1 MRKNV
6 HVHTR
11 CIITCQSEKLQVI
24 SCWLMVI
31 FRYHL
36 FFVGWFG
43 LFLHRVFFFSS
54 FYLYKDTMFLI
65 KSHIPHVQIS
75 TGLPKFCFPALG
87 LKGREHKQLVSRALC
102 SPSEAGLGDDMS
114 QNSCL
119 QSPQPARSKLSTTNP
134 GIKKPR
140 LFMQGQKVV
149 IRHTRKLLLQLV
161 ITYELG
167 TYNKKKSF
175 PSSFT

>member
-1 MRKNV
+1 MCLLPCFHRTKPKLMRKNV
-6 HVHTR
+6 HVHTG

-24 SCWLMVI
+24 SCWLKDTI
-31 FRYHL
+31 YFL
-36 FFVGWFG
+36 LVGLVCFCTG
-43 LFLHRVFFFSS
+43 FFFSS

-119 QSPQPARSKLSTTNP
+119 
-134 GIKKPR
+134 
-140 LFMQGQKVV
+140 
-149 IRHTRKLLLQLV
+149 
-161 ITYELG
+161 
-167 TYNKKKSF
+167 
-175 PSSFT
+175 

>member
-1 MRKNV
+1 MF
-6 HVHTR
+6 
-11 CIITCQSEKLQVI
+11 ITCQSEKLQVI
-24 SCWLMVI
+24 SCWLKDTI
-31 FRYHL
+31 Y
-36 FFVGWFG
+36 
-43 LFLHRVFFFSS
+43 FLLVSLVCFCTGFFF
-54 FYLYKDTMFLI
+54 FPVFICIKTPCFLI

-102 SPSEAGLGDDMS
+102 FPSEAGLGDDMS

-175 PSSFT
+175 PSFT

>member
-1 MRKNV
+1 MYYYLPVREVAGN
-6 HVHTR
+6 
-11 CIITCQSEKLQVI
+11 QLLANGYLQI
-24 SCWLMVI
+24 PFIFCWLVW
-31 FRYHL
+31 
-36 FFVGWFG
+36 FVFAQG
-43 LFLHRVFFFSS
+43 FFFSS

-119 QSPQPARSKLSTTNP
+119 QSPQPASSKLSTTNP